1 MLQWSIFWT
10 VEFEHEY
17 TNLIILKISGP
28 PETVTVD
35 DNIGQVSTIIPD
47 EIQNIVRKIGKMI
60 NVLKHKP
67 KLSTG
72 SSF

>member
-10 VEFEHEY
+10 VEFKHEY
-17 TNLIILKISGP
+17 INLIILEMSGP

-35 DNIGQVSTIIPD
+35 DNIGQVSPIIPD